1 MQIAFHRLCDAR
13 LHVLLLVVL
22 FSLTALGTPAL
33 AEKRIALLVG
43 NSGYTNISS
52 LKNPANDAK
61 LMATALE
68 AAGFEVILALDADR
82 LALGRAIRRFGTGL
96 RAAGADAVGLFY
108 YAGHGVQHRGQNYL
122 IPLNAEIVI
131 SADLEIEAFRLEDVL
146 QQMSLAGNALNLAI
160 LDACRNNPF
169 PSSTRSTERG
179 LARVTTFNESLI
191 AFAAA
196 PGQVALDGKGINSP
210 YTAALVKAIATP
222 GLSIEEVFKRTR
234 LSVLGET
241 EGAQTPWE
249 QSSLTRNFYF
259 TAKTPEKPPE
269 RTARSPAKPEV
280 QKAPETADR
289 EVEVTFWNSVKDS
302 GDPALLR
309 AYLERYPD
317 GLFAVIASL
326 MIERIEAKP
335 AEPVEAERIPAEDK
349 EMAALDPGAAS
360 RTAPRETT
368 REEAGPDLP
377 RRIQIAL
384 SDIGC
389 DPGPIDGEWG
399 RNSRRALES
408 FADHANVELPEQVV
422 SRETLNLLEQFEARI
437 CPLVCSA
444 REVERDGRC
453 VAKTCPGGQRLDSAG
468 RCVDRTTTTTQR
480 PARQKPRTRKRPAK
494 SKPGPWCTE
503 TERRLKLC

>member
-1 MQIAFHRLCDAR
+1 MWTVLHRFCDAR
-13 LHVLLLVVL
+13 LRGLLLALL
-22 FSLTALGTPAL
+22 FGLTALGTTPSAQ

-82 LALGRAIRRFGTGL
+82 LTLGRAIRRFGTGL
-96 RAAGADAVGLFY
+96 RTAGGDAVGLFY

-169 PSSTRSTERG
+169 PASTRSTERG

-196 PGQVALDGKGINSP
+196 PGQVALDGKGTNSP

-222 GLSIEEVFKRTR
+222 GLSIEDVFKRTR

-259 TAKTPEKPPE
+259 IEKPPE
-269 RTARSPAKPEV
+269 KVPQKTARSPAKPEV
-280 QKAPETADR
+280 QKAPETAGR

-326 MIERIEAKP
+326 MIERLEAKP
-335 AEPVEAERIPAEDK
+335 AQAERSPAEEDNV
-349 EMAALDPGAAS
+349 AALDPGAAS
-360 RTAPRETT
+360 RAAPREAT
-368 REEAGPDLP
+368 REEADPDLP
-377 RRIQIAL
+377 RRIQTAL

-399 RNSRRALES
+399 RKSRRALES
-408 FADHANVELPEQVV
+408 FADHANVELPEDVV
-422 SRETLNLLEQFEARI
+422 SSETLDLLEQFEARI
-437 CPLVCSA
+437 CPLACGA

-453 VAKTCPGGQRLDSAG
+453 VAKTCPSGQRLDGAG
-468 RCVDRTTTTTQR
+468 RCVDRTTTTTQK

-494 SKPGPWCTE
+494 PKPGPWCTE
-503 TERRLKLC
+503 TERRLKVC